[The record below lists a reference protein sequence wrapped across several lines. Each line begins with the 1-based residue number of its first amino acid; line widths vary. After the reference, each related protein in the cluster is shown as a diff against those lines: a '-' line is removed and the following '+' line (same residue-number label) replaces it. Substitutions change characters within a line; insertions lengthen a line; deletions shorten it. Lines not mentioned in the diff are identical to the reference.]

1 MTDRFNVFRRAV
13 CLFLLAS
20 MAILGGCAS
29 FSPYSVSEGTIEG
42 YLQDA
47 VAEFDSQQLQNGSPL
62 GLSLSNADITLG
74 PDGRDVAVIDL
85 TGQVSLNALMMK
97 LPVDIM
103 LKIEGAP
110 VYDSQEKAIYLRRL
124 QLLDSR
130 IESSFFK
137 GDLKPVTDNVMRVVS
152 QMLET
157 MPVYRLDESSSTQ
170 RMFGMVPLDIR
181 VAPGRIEFVMA
192 E

>member
-1 MTDRFNVFRRAV
+1 V
-13 CLFLLAS
+13 LLLAGVTVLS
-20 MAILGGCAS
+20 GCAC

-42 YLQDA
+42 YLRDA
-47 VAEFDSQQLQNGSPL
+47 VADFDRQQLQSGSPL

-74 PDGRDVAVIDL
+74 PDGRDVAVVDL
-85 TGQVSLNALMMK
+85 TGQVSLNAMMMK
-97 LPVDIM
+97 LPVDIS

-110 VYDSQEKAIYLRRL
+110 VYDSREKAIYLRKLR
-124 QLLDSR
+124 LLDSR

-137 GDLKPVTDNVMRVVS
+137 GDLKPVTDSVMGVVS
-152 QMLET
+152 GMLET
-157 MPVYRLDESSSTQ
+157 MPVYRLDQGNATQ

-181 VAPGRIEFVMA
+181 VAQGRIEFIMA